1 MHFVNNELD
10 RFDRQEIHFFK
21 VRNQI
26 GEFVQKC
33 KSHFLFCFSPPNGI
47 SVRNQVEVKTEEK
60 VTVAQSKSQMHF
72 KQFVIN
78 FNISSNIKVKNN

>member
-26 GEFVQKC
+26 GEFVQV
-33 KSHFLFCFSPPNGI
+33 SFSLLFFPPNGI

>member
-1 MHFVNNELD
+1 MIGRKSIFLKL
-10 RFDRQEIHFFK
+10 EI
-21 VRNQI
+21 RLGNL
-26 GEFVQKC
+26 C
-33 KSHFLFCFSPPNGI
+33 KSAKVIFSSVFPPNGI

>member
-21 VRNQI
+21 RKVRNQI
-26 GEFVQKC
+26 GEFVQK
-33 KSHFLFCFSPPNGI
+33 SLSLLFFPPNGI
-47 SVRNQVEVKTEEK
+47 SVRNQVTVKTEEK

-78 FNISSNIKVKNN
+78 FTFNIA